1 MLKPALFFSLLI
13 AALSLRG
20 QDRALSFAV
29 HAGATLATIEPEWD
43 AFDPKYRTG
52 LFLGANVRWAISERW
67 ALPIDVQ
74 FSQRGYYYNT
84 PGSYIILD
92 NQLAIYRGRVDSRI
106 GYLDVIPQIEFRPI
120 KPIGI
125 AVGPYL
131 SARLAESIRYG
142 DVVDWTSTK
151 DNKLFED
158 VDFGLS
164 GKLSGNLGPVTVFAS
179 YLFGLADMANI
190 PLVDEQGQDLGI
202 LAAKSRAVLVGAGWR
217 F

>member
-1 MLKPALFFSLLI
+1 MLKPAALLFILTF
-13 AALSLRG
+13 AL
-20 QDRALSFAV
+20 ALHAQEQPLSVSV

-43 AFDPKYRTG
+43 AFDTKYRTG
-52 LFLGANVRWAISERW
+52 FFVGANVRWAISERW

-131 SARLAESIRYG
+131 SARLAESVRYG

-151 DNKLFED
+151 DDKLFED

-164 GKLSGNLGPVTVFAS
+164 GKLSGNLGPVTIFAS

-190 PLVDEQGQDLGI
+190 PLVDEQGQALGI
-202 LAAKSRAVLVGAGWR
+202 LAAKSRAVLVGAGWK